1 MLTLYISQPTWLHT
15 QPAGRKLLILAAA
28 SIGLLPISSPTVA
41 GGALLGVIA
50 LYASLGD
57 VGVKRLIQS
66 LRTLAWLMAFIAGA
80 QIFIASLQGAV
91 DSALLARVAVAMA
104 KLATLVLLAELV
116 TITTPLQALLEA
128 IEPLLRP
135 LKALGLSSERLALG
149 MGLLIRMAT
158 LQRSTWVQLQ
168 QAYRARGVSR
178 PGMRLLAPSV
188 RAGLRQADQ
197 MAQALNARLPPAGR
211 SHSQCHRLRE

>member
-41 GGALLGVIA
+41 SVALLGVMA

-66 LRTLAWLMAFIAGA
+66 LPTLAWLMAFIAGA
-80 QIFIASLQGAV
+80 QIFIASLQGTV

-116 TITTPLQALLEA
+116 TITTPLQALLAA
-128 IEPLLRP
+128 IEPVLRP
-135 LKALGLSSERLALG
+135 LKLFGLSSQRLALG

-158 LQRSTWVQLQ
+158 LQRGTWVQLQ

-178 PGMRLLAPSV
+178 PGMRLLAQSV

-197 MAQALNARLPPAGR
+197 MAQALNARTVTTSPVGFRPNSRG
-211 SHSQCHRLRE
+211 

>member
-41 GGALLGVIA
+41 SVALLGVMA
-50 LYASLGD
+50 LYSSLGG
-57 VGVKRLIQS
+57 VGLRRLAQS
-66 LRTLAWLMAFIAGA
+66 AKALAWLVAFIAGA
-80 QIFIASLQGAV
+80 QVLIASLQGTV

-116 TITTPLQALLEA
+116 TITTPLQALLAA
-128 IEPLLRP
+128 IEPVLRP
-135 LKALGLSSERLALG
+135 LERFGLSPQRLALG

-158 LQRSTWVQLQ
+158 LQRGTWVQLQ
-168 QAYRARGVSR
+168 QAYRARRVSR

-211 SHSQCHRLRE
+211 SHSQSPRLRE